1 MLIEFIKK
9 LFGIGKTESTS
20 HPLDGATRRAQEAA
34 APYKVESP
42 TLNEKAK
49 TEQAP
54 PPAPVKKKPAKP
66 APVAVAAAPAPA
78 PAKKTPA
85 KPATK
90 VEDKAPKKAPVKKKT
105 K

>member
-20 HPLDGATRRAQEAA
+20 QPLDGASIPEPAI
-34 APYKVESP
+34 PP
-42 TLNEKAK
+42 TL